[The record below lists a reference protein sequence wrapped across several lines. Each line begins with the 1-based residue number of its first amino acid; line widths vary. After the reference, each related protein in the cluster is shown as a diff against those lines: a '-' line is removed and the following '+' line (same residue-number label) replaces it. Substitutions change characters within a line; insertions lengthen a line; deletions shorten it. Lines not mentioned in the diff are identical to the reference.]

1 MGAARQDHGV
11 MAASEEHAEND
22 RANEA
27 MKQVSTIVCCVI
39 PIRRFPIVG
48 VAGQQL
54 RDVTSLSVRLG

>member
-22 RANEA
+22 RGNEA
-27 MKQVSTIVCCVI
+27 MKQVSTIVCCCDSHNAL
-39 PIRRFPIVG
+39 PIVG